1 VKFMTEIE
9 LDQVQLGIFDR
20 EHAQATNTV
29 DVKANVRHGTVLEA
43 DVHQKMTIRFSVRD
57 RQAKKPI
64 SVHQAF
70 VVFVHEKT
78 NQEIIFVAETDTTN
92 VYKFDVDFQK
102 SAHEFEGVSGK
113 YHIRLVVG
121 DSAVSNAIDW
131 NLVDVSLKLPEFVKP
146 PVKKS
151 EEIIYDKL
159 PEIQHLFREAEKRPP
174 QVVSDVFSLLAL
186 APFVVLLL
194 LWLRIGINF
203 GNMPMSIWVIVF
215 HAGLAGIFFLYFT
228 FWLRLDMFVT
238 LKYLT
243 IIGAL
248 TFLAGNR
255 LLRSL
260 AEARKQKV
268 E

>member
-1 VKFMTEIE
+1 
-9 LDQVQLGIFDR
+9 
-20 EHAQATNTV
+20 
-29 DVKANVRHGTVLEA
+29 
-43 DVHQKMTIRFSVRD
+43 MTIRFTVRD
-57 RQAKKPI
+57 TQAKKAI

-70 VVFVHEKT
+70 VIFVHEKT
-78 NQEIIFVAETDTTN
+78 KQEIIFVAEADATN
-92 VYKFDVDFQK
+92 AYKFDVDFQK
-102 SAHEFEGVSGK
+102 SSQEFEGVSGK
-113 YHIRLVVG
+113 YNVRLVVG

-151 EEIIYDKL
+151 QEIIYDKL

-186 APFVVLLL
+186 TPFVILLL

-203 GNMPMSIWVIVF
+203 GNMPMSIWTIMF

-238 LKYLT
+238 LKYLA

-268 E
+268 NRYAQ